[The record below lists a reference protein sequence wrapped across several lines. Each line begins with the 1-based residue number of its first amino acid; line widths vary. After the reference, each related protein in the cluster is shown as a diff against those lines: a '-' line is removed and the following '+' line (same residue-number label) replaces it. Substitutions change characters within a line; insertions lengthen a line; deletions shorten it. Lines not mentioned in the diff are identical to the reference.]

1 MNTGEDF
8 IYGKSFQWFTGVVE
22 DINDPEEMGRYK
34 IRCFGYH
41 TDDKERIPTESLPW
55 AHVML
60 PITSA
65 SMTGIGQ
72 SATGILQG
80 SWVVGFFRDGTNAQ
94 DPLILGSI
102 PSRAINGADKKVGFN
117 DPDGIY
123 PRIPYV
129 GTEVDTPRA
138 ARGQY
143 STSQPYISK
152 EDTRQE
158 LIETA
163 IPPRVPSI
171 SPDKDDAYYNR
182 GTWENRQLAEIIN
195 PVYPANHVTE
205 TESGHIIE
213 VDDTIASERLST
225 YHTSG
230 TYEEIV
236 ANGDKTVTVVG
247 DEFEVT
253 FKSKNMYVKGDVNL
267 TVEGNMRTL
276 VKGKKDA
283 KGNLVP
289 GTGNYHLEVEGDKTE
304 YIKGTRTSHIGQ
316 NELIE
321 IDQERNI
328 NVAENFTTRI
338 GGNELRDVVVDSTT
352 NITGNRN
359 LAIILDSKTT
369 VNGDAAQTAIGTFTV
384 NSVGNMT
391 LISNSTFKIDTNAD
405 IDIDSKNNIV
415 ISANKTGG
423 GGAIDI
429 DGSRIDLN

>member
-1 MNTGEDF
+1 
-8 IYGKSFQWFTGVVE
+8 V
-22 DINDPEEMGRYK
+22 
-34 IRCFGYH
+34 RCFGYH
-41 TDDKERIPTESLPW
+41 TDNKEYITTESLPW

-94 DPLILGSI
+94 DPLILGSV
-102 PSRAINGADKKVGFN
+102 PSRAIKVADPSLGFN
-117 DPDGIY
+117 DPRGVY
-123 PRIPYV
+123 PRTPYV

-138 ARGQY
+138 ARTQY
-143 STSQPYISK
+143 ATSQPYISK
-152 EDTRQE
+152 ADRRQE

-163 IPPRVPSI
+163 VPPRVPSI
-171 SPDKDDAYYNR
+171 SPDKADTYYNR
-182 GTWENRQLAEIIN
+182 GTWENRKLVEIIN
-195 PVYPANHVTE
+195 PAYPANHVTE

-213 VDDTIASERLST
+213 VDDTTGSERLST

-253 FKSKNMYVKGDVNL
+253 FKSKNMYVKGNVNL
-267 TVEGNMRTL
+267 TVNGNMKTL
-276 VKGKKDA
+276 VK
-283 KGNLVP
+283 
-289 GTGNYHLEVEGDKTE
+289 GNYHLEVEGDKTE

-321 IDQERNI
+321 IDQERSI

-338 GGNELRDVVVDSTT
+338 GGNEIRDVVVDSTT
-352 NITGNRN
+352 NITGNHN

-384 NSVGNMT
+384 NSVGSMT

>member
-102 PSRAINGADKKVGFN
+102 PSKPLKTVDSSLGFN

-123 PRIPYV
+123 PRKPYV

-138 ARGQY
+138 ARAQY
-143 STSQPYISK
+143 NVAQPYMSK

-158 LIETA
+158 EIETA

-171 SPDKDDAYYNR
+171 SPDKDDTYYNR
-182 GTWENRQLAEIIN
+182 GTWENRKLVEIIN

-213 VDDTIASERLST
+213 VDDTTSSERLST

-253 FKSKNMYVKGDVNL
+253 FKSKNMYVKGNVNL
-267 TVEGNMRTL
+267 TVNGDMKTL
-276 VKGKKDA
+276 VK
-283 KGNLVP
+283 
-289 GTGNYHLEVEGDKTE
+289 GNYHLEVEGDKTE

>member
-1 MNTGEDF
+1 MIRMAF
-8 IYGKSFQWFTGVVE
+8 IQEYLMLALKS
-22 DINDPEEMGRYK
+22 IHR
-34 IRCFGYH
+34 
-41 TDDKERIPTESLPW
+41 
-55 AHVML
+55 
-60 PITSA
+60 
-65 SMTGIGQ
+65 
-72 SATGILQG
+72 
-80 SWVVGFFRDGTNAQ
+80 
-94 DPLILGSI
+94 
-102 PSRAINGADKKVGFN
+102 
-117 DPDGIY
+117 
-123 PRIPYV
+123 
-129 GTEVDTPRA
+129 RA

-253 FKSKNMYVKGDVNL
+253 FKSKNMYVKGNVNL
-267 TVEGNMRTL
+267 TVDGDMKTL
-276 VKGKKDA
+276 VK
-283 KGNLVP
+283 
-289 GTGNYHLEVEGDKTE
+289 GNYHLEVEGDKTE

-352 NITGNRN
+352 NITGIYNR
-359 LAIILDSKTT
+359 AVILDSNT
-369 VNGDAAQTAIGTFTV
+369 VVMGSTYHTSIGPFTV
-384 NSVGNMT
+384 NAVGNMT

>member
-102 PSRAINGADKKVGFN
+102 PSRAINVADKKVGFN
-117 DPDGIY
+117 DPNGIY

-138 ARGQY
+138 ARSQY
-143 STSQPYISK
+143 STSQPYVSK

-163 IPPRVPSI
+163 TPPRVPSI
-171 SPDKDDAYYNR
+171 SPDKADTYYNR

-195 PVYPANHVTE
+195 PVYPSNHVTE

-253 FKSKNMYVKGDVNL
+253 FKSKNMYVKGNVNL
-267 TVEGNMRTL
+267 TVNGDMKTL
-276 VKGKKDA
+276 VK
-283 KGNLVP
+283 
-289 GTGNYHLEVEGDKTE
+289 GNYHLEVEGDKTE

-321 IDQERNI
+321 IDQERSI

-352 NITGNRN
+352 NITGNHN

-384 NSVGNMT
+384 NSIGNMT

>member
-102 PSRAINGADKKVGFN
+102 PSSAATFSDPSVGFN
-117 DPDGIY
+117 DPSGKY
-123 PRIPYV
+123 PREGYV
-129 GTEVDTPRA
+129 GGEPDTPRA
-138 ARGQY
+138 ARSEY
-143 STSQPYISK
+143 SSAQPYITK
-152 EDTRQE
+152 EDARQE
-158 LIETA
+158 NIETA

-171 SPDKDDAYYNR
+171 SPDKADTYYNR
-182 GTWENRQLAEIIN
+182 GTWENRKLVEIIN

-213 VDDTIASERLST
+213 VDDTPNSQRLSNF
-225 YHTSG
+225 HTSG

-253 FKSKNMYVKGDVNL
+253 FKNKNMYVKGDVNL
-267 TVEGNMRTL
+267 TVDGDMKTL
-276 VKGKKDA
+276 VK
-283 KGNLVP
+283 
-289 GTGNYHLEVEGDKTE
+289 GNYHLEVEGDKTE

-321 IDQERNI
+321 IDQERSI

-338 GGNELRDVVVDSTT
+338 GGSEIRDVVVDSTT
-352 NITGNRN
+352 NITGNHN

-384 NSVGNMT
+384 NSVGSMT

-423 GGAIDI
+423 AGEIDI

>member
-102 PSRAINGADKKVGFN
+102 PSKPLKTVDSSLGFN

-123 PRIPYV
+123 PRKPYV

-138 ARGQY
+138 ARAQY
-143 STSQPYISK
+143 NVAQPYMSK

-158 LIETA
+158 EIETA

-171 SPDKDDAYYNR
+171 SPDKDDTYYNR
-182 GTWENRQLAEIIN
+182 GTWENRKLVEIIN

-213 VDDTIASERLST
+213 VDDTTSSERLST

-253 FKSKNMYVKGDVNL
+253 FKSKNMYVKGNVNL
-267 TVEGNMRTL
+267 TVDGDMKTL
-276 VKGKKDA
+276 VK
-283 KGNLVP
+283 
-289 GTGNYHLEVEGDKTE
+289 GNYHLEVEGDKTE

-338 GGNELRDVVVDSTT
+338 GGNEVRDVVVDSTT